1 MIGYLIITGF
11 IIVLMWSLI
20 KIAAS
25 FSKFTKNTANN
36 IFKRSEKLVTNAN
49 IIPLGGG
56 KTSVAA
62 LSKQKNDVMRELQS
76 GAYANKKIDAQ
87 TTALTDRIYKTGFGQ
102 SVKKTFGVEDNIQ
115 NDINNEGAGYMQH
128 AEGAGTT

>member
-1 MIGYLIITGF
+1 
-11 IIVLMWSLI
+11 
-20 KIAAS
+20 
-25 FSKFTKNTANN
+25 
-36 IFKRSEKLVTNAN
+36 
-49 IIPLGGG
+49 
-56 KTSVAA
+56 
-62 LSKQKNDVMRELQS
+62 MRELQS

-102 SVKKTFGVEDNIQ
+102 GVKKTFGVEDNIQ